1 MHITLDGA
9 AIALPRPGSLGELLE
24 ALVPHVDPDR
34 TITDV
39 EVDGRAADFTDAI
52 ALSAWRLAGS
62 ETVAVT
68 TLTPAEFAAERR
80 TQIGAH
86 LRHIAERLVRA
97 ADGFARGDLQAANGL
112 LATASRDLGL
122 VLELDQHLAVIE
134 GGAPRCAGIV
144 ALLERVGGR
153 LTDAERAER
162 WDEVAQL
169 LTAELVPA
177 LLGTA

>member
-39 EVDGRAADFTDAI
+39 EVDGRAADFTDAV
-52 ALSAWRLAGS
+52 ALAAWRLAGS

-80 TQIGAH
+80 GQIVEH
-86 LRHIAERLVRA
+86 LRHIAERLGQA
-97 ADGFARGDLQAANGL
+97 AESFAHGDLQAGNRL
-112 LATASRDLGL
+112 LATGSRDLGL

-144 ALLERVGGR
+144 GVLERCGTR
-153 LTDAERAER
+153 LTEAQHQQR
-162 WDEVAQL
+162 WDEVARL
-169 LTAELVPA
+169 LSGELVPA
-177 LLGTA
+177 LRASA